1 MDFIQLKF
9 RTAEQ
14 TDGQKFNER
23 TLEIK
28 HLKTKERRKKNK
40 KKLFHSWLT
49 FISKLEK
56 KINSLNHSLTAA
68 SAPKGR
74 ITYEL

>member
-9 RTAEQ
+9 RAAEQ

-28 HLKTKERRKKNK
+28 HLKTKERQKRTKKKIIPFLADIYLQVEKKN
-40 KKLFHSWLT
+40 
-49 FISKLEK
+49 
-56 KINSLNHSLTAA
+56 
-68 SAPKGR
+68 
-74 ITYEL
+74 